1 MLSKH
6 WPTPIL
12 LVTLLMGFGGCAFPG
27 RKSAQNQSNERSLW
41 NPFGSPKANYTPDQ
55 QTAEEE
61 LSAQDPKDPLALKLT
76 YARWM
81 EESGN
86 LPEAQ
91 RHYSEVLK
99 AQPKNIDAILGVAR
113 HEFSRGRIDQAE
125 QGFRRALKIDD
136 SSANALSGLGQCN
149 ASQKKWAEAA
159 DSLTKASQGLPED
172 KAIRH
177 QLAIALV
184 HTGDLAAA
192 HLHFT
197 QSVGAAAAHYNIAL
211 ILKDDGRLQ
220 AAEAQLELAL
230 RKDPK
235 MKDAEL
241 WLTEIRKSQ
250 NATDQA
256 KLQGPSIIEP
266 RVTQT
271 AYRDLGP
278 MGTVEIERA
287 VGVASP
293 RKSGVQIRGGHSAR
307 SSEDR

>member
-6 WPTPIL
+6 WPTLIVL
-12 LVTLLMGFGGCAFPG
+12 LTLLLCTGGCAFPG
-27 RKSAQNQSNERSLW
+27 RQAAQNNERSLW

-55 QTAEEE
+55 EAAEEE
-61 LSAQDPKDPLALKLT
+61 LSAEDPKDPLALKLT

-86 LPEAQ
+86 LPEAK
-91 RHYSEVLK
+91 RHYADVLHE
-99 AQPKNIDAILGVAR
+99 QPKNIDAILGVAR
-113 HEFSRGRIDQAE
+113 QEYSTGRIDQAE
-125 QGFRRALKIDD
+125 QGFRRALKIDGN
-136 SSANALSGLGQCN
+136 SANALSGLGQCE
-149 ASQKKWAEAA
+149 ASHQKWPEAA
-159 DSLTKASQGLPED
+159 VSLTKASKGLPED

-192 HLHFT
+192 HLQFT
-197 QSVGAAAAHYNIAL
+197 HSVGAAAGHYNMAL
-211 ILKDDGRLQ
+211 ILKDKGQLP

-235 MKDAEL
+235 LKDAER
-241 WLTEIRKSQ
+241 WLTEIRKSRR
-250 NATDQA
+250 ATEQVT
-256 KLQGPSIIEP
+256 LQGPSTIEP

-278 MGTVEIERA
+278 MGTVEIEPA
-287 VGVASP
+287 VYVAGP
-293 RKSGVQIRGGHSAR
+293 KKSGIQVISGHSTK
-307 SSEDR
+307 SQGEHQ